1 MKKLI
6 SIILCVLLIFSVLV
20 IINNSNKKVED
31 FTVEEHIQRV
41 TERKKKSI
49 LNGENYNEEKY
60 ISLVAYPLYDNN
72 DKLKYFLIEYENY
85 GGFSFVFLQDEPP
98 VLEGLL
104 LGLLHGNTSM
114 YRSSSNGYSNT
125 NPWTPYKRD
134 KNTIALLPTFQEGIV
149 NDTIKGEVIL
159 DENGEMIIYDESPYY
174 VTNNIKEKKYLLVT
188 DESSEYICAIKKG
201 DKYLNLISGE
211 EFEKADNYNFE
222 ENATIRI
229 THYPHRIFD
238 L

>member
-6 SIILCVLLIFSVLV
+6 SIILCVLLVFSVLV

-31 FTVEEHIQRV
+31 FTVEQHIQRV

-49 LNGENYNEEKY
+49 LNEENYNEEKY
-60 ISLVAYPLYDNN
+60 NSLVAYPLYDNN

-104 LGLLHGNTSM
+104 LWLLHGNTSM
-114 YRSSSNGYSNT
+114 YRSSSNGYSKT

-134 KNTIALLPTFQEGIV
+134 KNTTALLPSFHEGWT
-149 NDTIKGEVIL
+149 NTIKGEVIL

-174 VTNNIKEKKYLLVT
+174 VTNNIKEKKYLLAT